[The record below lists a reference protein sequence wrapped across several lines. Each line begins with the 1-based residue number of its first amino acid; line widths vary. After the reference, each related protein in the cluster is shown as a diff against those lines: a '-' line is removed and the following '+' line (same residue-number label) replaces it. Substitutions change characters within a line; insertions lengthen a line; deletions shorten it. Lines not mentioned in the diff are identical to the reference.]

1 MEEILN
7 GLSTVTLSF
16 LGLVFAVSLCLSIR
30 TVRRDHPHHVHTLWY
45 VFSLTL
51 CSVSVLFFYIYKNAL
66 AIQGT
71 PLSGMPGTIAVMF
84 MNASMDV
91 REELYILMT
100 LAALLILPQI
110 LSYLISGIFGC
121 GSQPV
126 LVSTVSRI
134 ATWSLIKFFCV
145 LSGILAAQ
153 SIFALYGN
161 PYLSPKDAP
170 IKLVEALFMNSLS
183 FLIMA
188 IYYKTEVLYASLAAH
203 PRLKWFESFC
213 RFMTRYRNSTS

>member
-1 MEEILN
+1 L
-7 GLSTVTLSF
+7 LAVTLVF
-16 LGLVFAVSLCLSIR
+16 LGLVFVATLWLSSR
-30 TVRRDHPHHVHTLWY
+30 SVRRDHPHHVHTLWY

-51 CSVSVLFFYIYKNAL
+51 CAVSVLFFYIYENARS
-66 AIQGT
+66 IRST
-71 PLSGMPGTIAVMF
+71 PLSGLPGRVAVML

-91 REELYILMT
+91 REELYILAT
-100 LAALLILPQI
+100 FSALLILPQI

-121 GSQPV
+121 GSPPV
-126 LVSTVSRI
+126 LVSTISRI
-134 ATWSLIKFFCV
+134 VTWSLIKFFCV

-170 IKLVEALFMNSLS
+170 IKLVEALLMIALS

-188 IYYKTEVLYASLAAH
+188 LYYKTEVLYASIAKHL
-203 PRLKWFESFC
+203 RLKWFDAFA
-213 RFMTRYRNSTS
+213 RFMTRFRKSTS